1 MIHQQKC
8 DVMHDD
14 FVDASFESISAKWS
28 SLAAPLLPSLILS
41 RDACSTLFETP
52 WRTTSSPAIRTRRA
66 ALHLLK
72 VFENDVDC
80 QKSWL
85 VFCGQSLQTIFQLS
99 AGEIIGWTYTFIFLI
114 ATMVGASS
122 VSSALG
128 VGSLVYRLYLVGCA
142 QSFVSFIYEMICL
155 LQDGPVSRAKALIRA
170 KAKTFVLTTAASMLL
185 PRDVLAAHMTACVLF
200 GFMEM
205 TLKCLFRLTIP
216 CSLVLGKIKEMG
228 NSFASRVVSEVLISL
243 NVIGRFKALPPPPL
257 LSVSGPPEVLQPEP
271 STERHVVS
279 VEVHVSSEGPVV
291 DAREEAG
298 HEEISEIQE
307 PTAEGATAELDEDIT
322 ARLALFSILREGRSL
337 AEADSRNEEA
347 PRRSSSC
354 ASEASEEP
362 ARQIEW
368 NPRPE
373 KTKRHRRTLAQEES
387 AALFDSRRPK
397 IL

>member
-1 MIHQQKC
+1 MIDQRGC
-8 DVMHDD
+8 DVMHED
-14 FVDASFESISAKWS
+14 FVDASSESISAKWS

-41 RDACSTLFETP
+41 REACSTLFETP
-52 WRTTSSPAIRTRRA
+52 WRTTSSPAIRTRHA

-80 QKSWL
+80 QTSWL
-85 VFCGQSLQTIFQLS
+85 VFCGQSLQTIFHLS
-99 AGEIIGWTYTFIFLI
+99 AGEIIGWTYTFILLI

-128 VGSLVYRLYLVGCA
+128 IGSLVYRLYLVGCA

-170 KAKTFVLTTAASMLL
+170 KAKTFVLSTVASMLL

-216 CSLVLGKIKEMG
+216 CSLVLATIKEMG

-257 LSVSGPPEVLQPEP
+257 LSISRPAEVLQPEP
-271 STERHVVS
+271 STEH
-279 VEVHVSSEGPVV
+279 HVSSEGPVV
-291 DAREEAG
+291 DVMQEAG

-307 PTAEGATAELDEDIT
+307 PAAEAAIAKLDEDST
-322 ARLALFSILREGRSL
+322 ARLALFGILREGRSL

-347 PRRSSSC
+347 PTRSSSC
-354 ASEASEEP
+354 PSEASEEP

-373 KTKRHRRTLAQEES
+373 KTKRHRRTLAPEEF
-387 AALFDSRRPK
+387 AALFDSRHPK